1 MKNDLLI
8 NVAEKN
14 MQNKQYNPQ
23 LYLAAFN
30 KGYVI
35 EQNGI
40 TYHYVD
46 KKELKK
52 AIKDVLHKTYYKCN
66 VLIKTY
72 IELGLITETEEF
84 YIFNSVDKPFVG
96 LTVDT
101 VKFCLD
107 YLNELPFKVY
117 CYLMSKYVKHLYIRQ
132 KYHRNENYFFSKT
145 EIALALGYTKQEKNI
160 LLIQR
165 ALAVLED
172 VGLIK
177 FSESHQRKG
186 HKGYY
191 HELYWVK
198 QYSSTQIKADSRF
211 IKDSIK
217 EGRELS
223 EEVYEELVEPVKQ
236 EVKAL
241 TIQEKADRVKA
252 GKGYFS
258 FEAWDKDYQDAFV
271 KFYGLEAYND

>member
-1 MKNDLLI
+1 MKNDLLV
-8 NVAEKN
+8 NVNENHMK
-14 MQNKQYNPQ
+14 NKQYDPQ
-23 LYLAAFN
+23 LYLASFN
-30 KGYVI
+30 KGYIV
-35 EQNGI
+35 EQDGI

-46 KKELKK
+46 KKELRDV
-52 AIKDVLHKTYYKCN
+52 IKEVLHKTYYKCN

-72 IELGLITETEEF
+72 IDLGLITETDEF
-84 YIFNSVDKPFVG
+84 YIFNSVDKPFIG

-117 CYLMSKYVKHLYIRQ
+117 CYLMSKYIKHLYI
-132 KYHRNENYFFSKT
+132 KETYGKNENYFFSKT

-177 FSESHQRKG
+177 YSQSYQRPG

-198 QYSSTQIKADSRF
+198 QYSKTQIKADSQYMAAA
-211 IKDSIK
+211 IEQGKKID
-217 EGRELS
+217 
-223 EEVYEELVEPVKQ
+223 EEVLNELAAPVKNN
-236 EVKAL
+236 VKILADKVKSGL
-241 TIQEKADRVKA
+241 DRGLLLEAYEK
-252 GKGYFS
+252 
-258 FEAWDKDYQDAFV
+258 EYQDAYKEV
-271 KFYGLEAYND
+271 YNG

>member
-8 NVAEKN
+8 SVAEEH
-14 MQNKQYNPQ
+14 MQNKQYDPQ
-23 LYLAAFN
+23 LYLASYN
-30 KGYVI
+30 KGYIV
-35 EQNGI
+35 ERDGI

-72 IELGLITETEEF
+72 IDLGLITETDEF

-117 CYLMSKYVKHLYIRQ
+117 CYLMSKYVKHLYLKERYG
-132 KYHRNENYFFSKT
+132 KTENYFFSKT
-145 EIALALGYTKQEKNI
+145 EIALALGYSKKEANI

-165 ALAVLED
+165 ALVVLED
-172 VGLIK
+172 MGLIK
-177 FSESHQRKG
+177 FSKSYQRPG

-191 HELYWVK
+191 HELYWVR
-198 QYSSTQIKADSRF
+198 QYSKTQIKADVQYMTQAIEQGRVVNQEVLDELAQPVKDN
-211 IKDSIK
+211 IKLLADKVKDSLDK
-217 EGRELS
+217 GLPLKMYADRYQQAYK
-223 EEVYEELVEPVKQ
+223 EVYGE
-236 EVKAL
+236 
-241 TIQEKADRVKA
+241 
-252 GKGYFS
+252 
-258 FEAWDKDYQDAFV
+258 
-271 KFYGLEAYND
+271 

>member
-8 NVAEKN
+8 SVAEDHMK
-14 MQNKQYNPQ
+14 NKQYDPQ
-23 LYLAAFN
+23 LYLASFN
-30 KGYVI
+30 KGYIV
-35 EQNGI
+35 EDNGV

-66 VLIKTY
+66 ILIKTY
-72 IELGLITETEEF
+72 IDLGLITETDEF
-84 YIFNSVDKPFVG
+84 YIFNSIDKPFIG

-117 CYLMSKYVKHLYIRQ
+117 CYLMSKYIKHLYIKE
-132 KYHRNENYFFSKT
+132 KYNRNENYFFSKT

-160 LLIQR
+160 LLIER
-165 ALAVLED
+165 SLAVLED
-172 VGLIK
+172 VGLVK
-177 FSESHQRKG
+177 FSKSHQRPG
-186 HKGYY
+186 HKGCY

-198 QYSSTQIKADSRF
+198 QYSSTQIKADMRYVGDAV
-211 IKDSIK
+211 KQGK
-217 EGRELS
+217 QLS
-223 EEVYEELVEPVKQ
+223 TEVYEELAAPVK
-236 EVKAL
+236 EEIKVL
-241 TIQEKADRVKA
+241 SDQEKADRVKV

-258 FEAWDKDYQDAFV
+258 FQS
-271 KFYGLEAYND
+271 